1 MELQFF
7 IILFGWGSKIK
18 FNTPQIMEPS
28 QALKNVEESM
38 SLSVE
43 QMTHE
48 FAGVRTGKASPAL
61 VENIDVHVAAYGS
74 QMKLKGLAV
83 ITTPEPRSI
92 TIQPF
97 DPSTVKDIERAINES
112 KVGITPVVDGKV
124 IRLPIPELTEERRKD
139 LVKMVKGIAED
150 TRVRVRGCRK
160 DGMDQAK
167 SMKNDNVLTEDTQR
181 DFEADVQELTDKYIK
196 QIDELLVAKE
206 AEIMKV

>member
-1 MELQFF
+1 MALQ
-7 IILFGWGSKIK
+7 LKI
-18 FNTPQIMEPS
+18 NPSQTMEPS

-167 SMKNDNVLTEDTQR
+167 SMKNDNILTEDTQR